1 MVKDESFLELL
12 KSIPKRLLELVV
24 KLLSMKGVVLFL
36 TVWMLA
42 LEVIQSWGFLAV
54 VGMVLFDRAFLKYM
68 DKVKG

>member
-12 KSIPKRLLELVV
+12 KSIPKRFLELVV